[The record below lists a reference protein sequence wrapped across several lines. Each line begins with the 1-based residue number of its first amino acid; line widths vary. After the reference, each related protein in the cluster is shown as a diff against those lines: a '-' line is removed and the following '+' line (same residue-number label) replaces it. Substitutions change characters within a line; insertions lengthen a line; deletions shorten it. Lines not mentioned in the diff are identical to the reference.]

1 LDDRPSH
8 DLAGGKRSSDRA
20 QRAADLPK
28 AIDTILAQTF
38 TDFELI
44 VVNDGSTDGT
54 VAVLDAIRDPRLRVV
69 HQDNV
74 GLGRALNRG
83 IALARGCYIARQDH
97 DDWAKPTRL
106 EKEVAF
112 MEANP
117 ECALVGTCADG
128 PSKSSLEP
136 RRSHGQIAR
145 VSKADASP

>member
-1 LDDRPSH
+1 L
-8 DLAGGKRSSDRA
+8 
-20 QRAADLPK
+20 
-28 AIDTILAQTF
+28 QTF

-74 GLGRALNRG
+74 GLARALNRS
-83 IALARGCYIARQDH
+83 IALARGRYIARQDH

-106 EKEVAF
+106 EKQVAF

-117 ECALVGTCADG
+117 DCAWSAPARTARASPRLG
-128 PSKSSLEP
+128 ER

-145 VSKADASP
+145 VSKADPSP